1 MQNMSIDA
9 HDNPVP
15 AATTSG
21 HETCGISEISAAES
35 PVPRGAE
42 RSAPLGMFRDP
53 AWCMALAAV
62 IALAWFVRGTML
74 FRGAVPAGM
83 DAGYYA
89 VQARDLLE
97 RGTLRWAD
105 VPLTFIV
112 DAVLAKCLMIM
123 LGWDIDTATLFAS
136 RVVDALAEPMVAIPL
151 FLAAWIF
158 AGGKRSMIPGAIA
171 VGLAITVS
179 APLLRMVGDFEKQS
193 MAYVFMAGTWICG
206 WIAMRSESGRGA
218 MRWWL
223 VAALML
229 VMAALTH
236 AGTFAATA
244 LGAALM
250 LGVRAVRGGVDRRKA
265 VRAAVVLMSIGVAS
279 FGAVWWLAPGKAI
292 AIMKLPITLIN
303 PEQIGPGGTGRISRG
318 SDHETSPGG
327 TGRIFTGARGPGSP
341 EGPGGAGGPG
351 GPGGPGGILMG
362 VVWVGAVLLATVIL
376 ARVMRS
382 LTRIVADDA
391 LVFGMLFTA
400 AILVCP
406 IFSGDHMMR
415 LALMVPVPLACIAA
429 YLLCTSRRPAI
440 RILQWSVST
449 IAAVFLAVSSTNH
462 MHGRLMETI
471 SDEGYADLRSWR
483 TELIPGDQAVVAA
496 RHGLEFW
503 AAFAM
508 DTHGRWGTLKDSDFD
523 QYERLYVL
531 ETRRGP
537 NGPRGGPGPR
547 PGAGPDRGPGP
558 GRGPG
563 SGRGHGPGPGRGPG
577 RGRNPMADPVIPAEA
592 LIVKQSDQ
600 FTLWEV
606 PKSARDSFSAGPN
619 SMGRARPVEQ

>member
-9 HDNPVP
+9 HDNLVP
-15 AATTSG
+15 AAPT
-21 HETCGISEISAAES
+21 AVES
-35 PVPRGAE
+35 PVPHGAV
-42 RSAPLGMFRDP
+42 RAAPLGLFRDP
-53 AWCMALAAV
+53 AWCIALAAV

-105 VPLTFIV
+105 VPITFIV
-112 DAVLAKCLMIM
+112 DAVVAKCLMVT

-136 RVVDALAEPMVAIPL
+136 RLVDALAEPMVAIPL
-151 FLAAWIF
+151 FMAAWIL
-158 AGGKRSMIPGAIA
+158 AGGKRGMIPGAIA

-206 WIAMRSESGRGA
+206 WIAMRSESGQGA

-250 LGVRAVRGGVDRRKA
+250 LGVRAVRGGVDRRKGL
-265 VRAAVVLMSIGVAS
+265 RAAVVLMSIGAVS
-279 FGAVWWLAPGKAI
+279 FGAVWWLAPGKAT
-292 AIMKLPITLIN
+292 AIMKLPITLIT
-303 PEQIGPGGTGRISRG
+303 PDSQQSGPGR
-318 SDHETSPGG
+318 
-327 TGRIFTGARGPGSP
+327 
-341 EGPGGAGGPG
+341 PG
-351 GPGGPGGILMG
+351 GPGGLLMG
-362 VVWVGAVLLATVIL
+362 AVWIGAVLLGTALL
-376 ARVMRS
+376 ARATRS
-382 LTRIVADDA
+382 LTRTVADEA
-391 LVFGMLFTA
+391 LVIGMFFTA
-400 AILVCP
+400 ACLVCP

-415 LALMVPVPLACIAA
+415 LALMVPVPLACIAV
-429 YLLCTSRRPAI
+429 YLLCTSRRPVI
-440 RILQWSVST
+440 RILQWSVSAV
-449 IAAVFLAVSSTNH
+449 AAVFLVVSATNH

-483 TELIPGDQAVVAA
+483 TELIPGDQAVVSA

-547 PGAGPDRGPGP
+547 PGADRGPGP

-563 SGRGHGPGPGRGPG
+563 PDRGPGPGPGRGPG
-577 RGRNPMADPVIPAEA
+577 RGRGPMADPVIPAEA
-592 LIVKQSDQ
+592 LIVKQSDH

-619 SMGRARPVEQ
+619 SMGRTRPTEQ

>member
-1 MQNMSIDA
+1 MRMSWAITCYTMQNMSTDTHEHLTSAVTTGLQETLDI
-9 HDNPVP
+9 P
-15 AATTSG
+15 AA
-21 HETCGISEISAAES
+21 AAVES
-35 PVPRGAE
+35 PVPRDAD
-42 RSAPLGMFRDP
+42 RTAPLGMFRDP

-62 IALAWFVRGTML
+62 IGLAWFVRGTML

-105 VPLTFIV
+105 VPITFMV
-112 DAVLAKCLMIM
+112 DAALAKCLMITM
-123 LGWDIDTATLFAS
+123 EWDIDTATLFAS
-136 RVVDALAEPMVAIPL
+136 RLVDALAEPMAAIPL
-151 FLAAWIF
+151 FMAAWIL
-158 AGGKRSMIPGAIA
+158 AGGKRGMIPGAIA

-218 MRWWL
+218 TRWWF
-223 VAALML
+223 VAAFLL
-229 VMAALTH
+229 IMAALTH

-250 LGVRAVRGGVDRRKA
+250 LAVRAVRGGVDRKKA
-265 VRAAVVLMSIGVAS
+265 VRAAVVLMAIGAVS
-279 FGAVWWLAPGKAI
+279 LGVVWWLAPGKAT
-292 AIMKLPITLIN
+292 AIMKLPITLITPQQN
-303 PEQIGPGGTGRISRG
+303 GPGGTGRISRDG
-318 SDHETSPGG
+318 EPEIGPGG
-327 TGRIFTGARGPGSP
+327 TGGTGGL
-341 EGPGGAGGPG
+341 
-351 GPGGPGGILMG
+351 LMG
-362 VVWVGAVLLATVIL
+362 GVWIGAVLLGTALL
-376 ARVMRS
+376 ARV
-382 LTRIVADDA
+382 TRAGTRTVADEA
-391 LVFGMLFTA
+391 LVFGMFFTA
-400 AILVCP
+400 ACLLCP

-415 LALMVPVPLACIAA
+415 LALMAPVPLACIAV
-429 YLLCTSRRPAI
+429 YLLCTSRRPVI
-440 RILQWSVST
+440 RIVQWSVSA
-449 IAAVFLAVSSTNH
+449 IAAIFLANNAISH
-462 MHGRLMETI
+462 MRGRLMETI
-471 SDEGYADLRSWR
+471 SDAGYAELRSWR

-508 DTHGRWGTLKDSDFD
+508 DTHARWGTLKDSDFD
-523 QYERLYVL
+523 EYERLYVL

-547 PGAGPDRGPGP
+547 PDAGPDREPGPSRGPGPNRGPGP

-563 SGRGHGPGPGRGPG
+563 PDRGRG
-577 RGRNPMADPVIPAEA
+577 PMADPIIPPEA
-592 LIVKQSDQ
+592 IIVKQSDQ

-606 PKSARDSFSAGPN
+606 PKSARESFSAGPD
-619 SMGRARPVEQ
+619 SIGRNRPAQQ

>member
-1 MQNMSIDA
+1 MHMPWATSCYTMQNMSIDA

-35 PVPRGAE
+35 PFPRGAE
-42 RSAPLGMFRDP
+42 RTAPLGMFRDP

-123 LGWDIDTATLFAS
+123 LGWDIDTATLCAS

-218 MRWWL
+218 TRWWL

-265 VRAAVVLMSIGVAS
+265 VRAAVVLMSIGVVS

-303 PEQIGPGGTGRISRG
+303 PDSQQS
-318 SDHETSPGG
+318 
-327 TGRIFTGARGPGSP
+327 
-341 EGPGGAGGPG
+341 GPG

-362 VVWVGAVLLATVIL
+362 VVWVGAVLLGTALL

-382 LTRIVADDA
+382 RTRTVADEA
-391 LVFGMLFTA
+391 LIFGMLFTA

-406 IFSGDHMMR
+406 IFSGDYMMR

-449 IAAVFLAVSSTNH
+449 IAAVFLAVSATSH
-462 MHGRLMETI
+462 MNGRLMETI

-508 DTHGRWGTLKDSDFD
+508 DTHARWGTLKDSDFD

-547 PGAGPDRGPGP
+547 PGAGPDRVPGP
-558 GRGPG
+558 SRGPG
-563 SGRGHGPGPGRGPG
+563 SGRGRGPGPGPGPGRGPG

-606 PKSARDSFSAGPN
+606 PKSARESFSASPD
-619 SMGRARPVEQ
+619 SMGRTRPVEQ

>member
-1 MQNMSIDA
+1 MQNMSTDTHEHLTPAVTTGCQETLDI
-9 HDNPVP
+9 P
-15 AATTSG
+15 AA
-21 HETCGISEISAAES
+21 AAIES
-35 PVPRGAE
+35 PIPRDAD
-42 RSAPLGMFRDP
+42 RTAPLGMFRDP
-53 AWCMALAAV
+53 AWCMALAVV
-62 IALAWFVRGTML
+62 IGLAWFVRGTML
-74 FRGAVPAGM
+74 FRGSVPAGM

-105 VPLTFIV
+105 VPITFMV
-112 DAVLAKCLMIM
+112 DAVLAKCLMVTM
-123 LGWDIDTATLFAS
+123 GWDIDTATLFAS
-136 RVVDALAEPMVAIPL
+136 RLVDALAEPMAAIPL
-151 FLAAWIF
+151 FMAAWIL
-158 AGGKRSMIPGAIA
+158 AGGKRGMIPGAIA

-223 VAALML
+223 VAAFLL

-236 AGTFAATA
+236 VGTFAATA

-250 LGVRAVRGGVDRRKA
+250 LAVRAVRGGVDRKKA
-265 VRAAVVLMSIGVAS
+265 VRAAVILMAIGAVS
-279 FGAVWWLAPGKAI
+279 FAAVWWLAPGKAT
-292 AIMKLPITLIN
+292 AILKLPITLIT
-303 PEQIGPGGTGRISRG
+303 PDPQQS
-318 SDHETSPGG
+318 
-327 TGRIFTGARGPGSP
+327 
-341 EGPGGAGGPG
+341 GPG
-351 GPGGPGGILMG
+351 GPGGPGGLLMG
-362 VVWVGAVLLATVIL
+362 GVWIGAVLLGTALL
-376 ARVMRS
+376 ARVTRS
-382 LTRIVADDA
+382 GTRTVADEA
-391 LVFGMLFTA
+391 LVFGMFFTA
-400 AILVCP
+400 ACLLCP

-415 LALMVPVPLACIAA
+415 LALMAPVPLACIAM
-429 YLLCTSRRPAI
+429 YLLCTSRRPVI
-440 RILQWSVST
+440 RTLQWSVSA
-449 IAAVFLAVSSTNH
+449 IAAIFLAVNAISH
-462 MHGRLMETI
+462 MRGRLMETI
-471 SDEGYADLRSWR
+471 SDAGYAQLRSWR

-508 DTHGRWGTLKDSDFD
+508 DTHARWGTLKDSDFD

-547 PGAGPDRGPGP
+547 PGAGPDREPGLGR

-563 SGRGHGPGPGRGPG
+563 TGRGPG
-577 RGRNPMADPVIPAEA
+577 PDRGRGPMADPIIPQEA
-592 LIVKQSDQ
+592 IIVKQSDQ

-606 PKSARDSFSAGPN
+606 PKSARESFSAGPD
-619 SMGRARPVEQ
+619 SIGRTRPAQQ